1 MSIVTELSSGTYEG
15 RMCGTKGN
23 DLALAYVAKRFADGH
38 LAPLPGL
45 KSFRQEFETYVPRLR
60 STPILQVLDRS
71 RKVVKSYVHRTDF
84 REITA
89 GLAGSGDV
97 KGGFR
102 TAATVGEIGAGRSGI
117 FLLTNEA
124 YQVEDD
130 YALRSSGL
138 KALIVQN
145 PDNIVRRKSLS
156 LLGRPRDGRGGF
168 VKVFVA
174 PRVMKELIA
183 YGKRGCQIRVKVD
196 FSVDRVRTA
205 NVVGL
210 LEGKASQ
217 ATRRILVLSAHLDH
231 IGRDPS
237 GQVFPGALDNA
248 SGTAV
253 MLTILQSL
261 AKLGVRPGWTIVF
274 AALNAEE
281 SMLGGSDHLAS
292 NWPFSAN
299 AAEVLNLD
307 MLGSREVDIIS
318 CLTASEAVSEEE
330 KAMMDRLRLLASG
343 PEDPIQERGES
354 FLGSRQL
361 CRGRHS
367 RRHAQQFRRLPY
379 CSGHRRRDRP
389 GTPRRGRSFGGRVC
403 GGEGILTDLLP
414 TRSLRGAACRA
425 LDPIRIPHPEC
436 PVRLSHL

>member
-1 MSIVTELSSGTYEG
+1 MRKSLRFLLALVVVVCLVQGGLARVQVPFDADGALSIITELSSGAYEG

-23 DLALAYVAKRFADGH
+23 DLALVYVAKRFADGR
-38 LAPLPGL
+38 LTPLPGL

-71 RKVVKSYVHRTDF
+71 HKVVRTYVHRVDF

-89 GLAGSGDV
+89 GLTGSGDV
-97 KGGFR
+97 RGGFR
-102 TAATVGEIGAGRSGI
+102 TAATVGEIGAGRGGL

-138 KALIVQN
+138 KALIIQN
-145 PDNIVRRKSLS
+145 PDHIVRRKSLS
-156 LLGRPRDGRGGF
+156 LLGMPRDGRGGF

-205 NVVGL
+205 NIVGL
-210 LEGKASQ
+210 LEGTAPR

-231 IGRDPS
+231 VGRDPS

-253 MLTILQSL
+253 MLALLQSL

-281 SMLGGSDHLAS
+281 CTMGGSDHLAS
-292 NWPFSAN
+292 NWPFAEN

-307 MLGSREVDIIS
+307 MLGSREVGVIS
-318 CLTASEAVSEEE
+318 CLTASAEVGAEE
-330 KAMMDRLRLLASG
+330 KAMIDRLRALAGGLKIPFITEANPSSDHASFAG
-343 PEDPIQERGES
+343 VGIPAVTLNNAADCHTVRDTAAGIDRARLAAAGALAAAYVAER
-354 FLGSRQL
+354 
-361 CRGRHS
+361 
-367 RRHAQQFRRLPY
+367 AY
-379 CSGHRRRDRP
+379 
-389 GTPRRGRSFGGRVC
+389 
-403 GGEGILTDLLP
+403 
-414 TRSLRGAACRA
+414 
-425 LDPIRIPHPEC
+425 
-436 PVRLSHL
+436 